1 MGSYDFDVWYI
12 KEADYGPKLEFLRTL
27 SVSQDMSIQDVRK
40 EIQSEIY
47 PSLSTKIDLEIY
59 KVEAVRN
66 NKIIQIMM
74 QPSAPHVLLT
84 SDKSYTVKT
93 VVDTIKTSYEDDDE
107 LNKFFT
113 LKLLPRLKIIARL
126 HNEI

>member
-1 MGSYDFDVWYI
+1 MAVCDFDVCYI

-27 SVSQDMSIQDVRK
+27 SVSQDMNIQDVRK

-66 NKIIQIMM
+66 NKTIQIMM

-113 LKLLPRLKIIARL
+113 LKLLPRMKIIARL